1 MNENIEKKLRLDDLC
16 RFIGYSPSQL
26 SLLFR
31 NQTGHSPHNY
41 FNILKIQLACKLLET
56 TDLKINQICA
66 KVGIDD
72 SYYFSRLFTKTIG
85 ISPKKYRCAKN
96 EAK

>member
-1 MNENIEKKLRLDDLC
+1 
-16 RFIGYSPSQL
+16 
-26 SLLFR
+26 
-31 NQTGHSPHNY
+31 

>member
-1 MNENIEKKLRLDDLC
+1 
-16 RFIGYSPSQL
+16 
-26 SLLFR
+26 
-31 NQTGHSPHNY
+31 
-41 FNILKIQLACKLLET
+41 IQLACKLLET

-96 EAK
+96 EAKYD